1 MAREEFEIDLVDLI
15 KFCWKKVWYFVIPM
29 AVAAVLLVAFCVISI
44 KMDPEKSPLPNKYTS
59 TAKILVRETSAKSSI
74 SSSLSSLAS
83 MAGVNLG
90 SASGGTSNGVLI
102 TTLAE
107 TNTFRDDIIEK
118 FDLISKYKIKKNVK
132 TSSRKAL
139 SKALSVKLDDKTGV
153 LSVSFTDIDPEF
165 AHEVASYAT
174 DLLIEQF
181 YQVSEDD
188 DAIILKNY
196 QEAMDESFLKI
207 VQYQKDIQELEQ
219 SVSNAYATS
228 VPSIMFDVT
237 MKKMELEAEETIYAT
252 FRGQHELLSIQMKD
266 NPTTLKV
273 IEAAETPDLKSGPSR
288 GMICIVAELIV
299 FVLCFVFVFIK
310 YYKFAVSQQQAALVA
325 DTKEEKK

>member
-1 MAREEFEIDLVDLI
+1 MPREDFEIDLIDLV
-15 KFCWKKVWYFVIPM
+15 KYCWKKIWYFVIPM
-29 AVAAVLLVAFCVISI
+29 AIAAVLLVVFCVISI

-59 TAKILVRETSAKSSI
+59 TSKLIVRETSSRASL
-74 SSSLSSLAS
+74 SSSLSGLASLA
-83 MAGVNLG
+83 GVSLG
-90 SASGGTSNGVLI
+90 TGADSSNGVLI

-107 TNTFRDDIIEK
+107 TSTFKDAIIEK
-118 FDLISKYKIKKNVK
+118 FNLAERYKVKKNVK
-132 TSSRKAL
+132 TNSRKAL
-139 SKALSVKLDDKTGV
+139 GKNLSVKLDDKTSV

-174 DLLIEQF
+174 DLLIGQF

-188 DAIILKNY
+188 DAINLRNY
-196 QEAMDESFLKI
+196 QEAMDSSFLKI

-228 VPSIMFDVT
+228 VPSIMFDVE

-266 NPTTLKV
+266 SPTTLKV

-299 FVLCFVFVFIK
+299 FVLCFVFVFAK
-310 YYKFAVSQQQAALVA
+310 YYRYAVSQQTVAVAA
-325 DTKEEKK
+325 DKEEEKK

>member
-83 MAGVNLG
+83 MAGVNIG

-139 SKALSVKLDDKTGV
+139 SKALTVKLDDKTGV

-188 DAIILKNY
+188 DAINLKNY
-196 QEAMDESFLKI
+196 QEAMDQSFLKI

-237 MKKMELEAEETIYAT
+237 MKKME
-252 FRGQHELLSIQMKD
+252 
-266 NPTTLKV
+266 
-273 IEAAETPDLKSGPSR
+273 
-288 GMICIVAELIV
+288 
-299 FVLCFVFVFIK
+299 
-310 YYKFAVSQQQAALVA
+310 
-325 DTKEEKK
+325 

>member
-1 MAREEFEIDLVDLI
+1 MPREEFEIDLVELI
-15 KFCWKKVWYFVIPM
+15 KFCWKKVWYFIIPM
-29 AVAAVLLVAFCVISI
+29 AIAGVLLVAFCVISI
-44 KMDPEKSPLPNKYTS
+44 KMAPEKSPLPNKYTS
-59 TAKILVRETSAKSSI
+59 TSKIIVRETSARASL

-90 SASGGTSNGVLI
+90 SGGESSNGVLI

-107 TNTFRDDIIEK
+107 TNTFRDAVIEK
-118 FDLISKYKIKKNVK
+118 FDLITRYKIKKNVK

-139 SKALSVKLDDKTGV
+139 SKALTVKLDDKTGV

-188 DAIILKNY
+188 DAINLKNY
-196 QEAMDESFLKI
+196 QEAMDQSFLKI

-288 GMICIVAELIV
+288 GMICIIAELIV
-299 FVLCFVFVFIK
+299 FVICFVFVFTK
-310 YYKFAVSQQQAALVA
+310 YYRYAVGLQQAELAA
-325 DTKEEKK
+325 MRKEEKK

>member
-165 AHEVASYAT
+165 AHEVTAYAT
-174 DLLIEQF
+174 DLLIEMF

-188 DAIILKNY
+188 DIINLKNY

-266 NPTTLKV
+266 NPTTLKL

-299 FVLCFVFVFIK
+299 FVLCFVIVFIK